1 MSIQRASINV
11 GREQNGFAEVRS
23 SHGYKL
29 LNDSRTVSK
38 SAQSKIKNLAYTLG
52 SPFRAVM
59 RQLIQSRAG
68 SSGRS
73 AEVINIKSTPLPRYS
88 SAENKPES
96 HSKPDAAY
104 EVIEITQGSRGQS
117 LLGRIWG

>member
-1 MSIQRASINV
+1 MSIQRAAVNV
-11 GREQNGFAEVRS
+11 GSRQNEFAEVRS
-23 SHGYKL
+23 SQGYKL

-52 SPFRAVM
+52 SPFRTVM

-68 SSGRS
+68 SGGK
-73 AEVINIKSTPLPRYS
+73 AANVINIKSTPMPRFS

-96 HSKPDAAY
+96 RSKPDAAY
-104 EVIEITQGSRGQS
+104 EVIEITQGLRGQS